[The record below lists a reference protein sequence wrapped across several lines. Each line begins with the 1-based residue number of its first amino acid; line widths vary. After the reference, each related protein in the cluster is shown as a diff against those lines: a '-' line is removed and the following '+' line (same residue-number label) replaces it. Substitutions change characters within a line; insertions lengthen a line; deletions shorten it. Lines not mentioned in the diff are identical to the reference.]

1 MGVPLIEFSPYVDVR
16 LILKILL
23 PPLLLYYYQIQ
34 HLNKSMLPEL
44 LLIWMLFLCWI
55 MQSLNLLQM
64 KLFLVEAIKLI
75 FIIQTSAIDVE
86 VSYTHDIKLAELTYC
101 TITPYD
107 YISNNFTIIYCIQIG
122 VACVSPIRPAE
133 MDHQSELLENS
144 DRLDTTHIQ
153 ILNNNKFAVSPII
166 PPQKVKLN
174 LSAII
179 QDVRQLAKILW
190 SAILRNSL
198 DATCLVFPLY

>member
-1 MGVPLIEFSPYVDVR
+1 MDVIFVLDNVITQFVIDEIIPEQNAVLVD
-16 LILKILL
+16 
-23 PPLLLYYYQIQ
+23 
-34 HLNKSMLPEL
+34 
-44 LLIWMLFLCWI
+44 
-55 MQSLNLLQM
+55 
-64 KLFLVEAIKLI
+64 VEAIKLI

-101 TITPYD
+101 TIAPYD
-107 YISNNFTIIYCIQIG
+107 YISNNFIIIYCIQIG

-133 MDHQSELLENS
+133 MDYQSELLENS

-153 ILNNNKFAVSPII
+153 ILNNNKFAMSPII

-179 QDVRQLAKILW
+179 QDDVRQLAKILW
-190 SAILRNSL
+190 SVYRDNQNKFVFNQNRSSGHLSYSEYLRLKSYHSYTNFCCSI
-198 DATCLVFPLY
+198 VFIQQSVIIE